1 MPFFVQ
7 YNHNLTPI
15 IAYNVGAKEG
25 NMRPMM
31 NTIRNILVV
40 VAVIVIAYIAITLVS
55 NIVPILITAVA
66 AFILG
71 RLSVHFNLLDFIRNA
86 RAAQVTRA
94 AAAATT
100 ATVAPV
106 AAAANVAAKPAPAKA
121 AAPAQAEQAAERL
134 ADEPKVDKNILL
146 DPNFEIK
153 TPDQIEAEARLRE
166 QEVMK
171 KATSASPDSVQAAL
185 EERRKR
191 LLGGKE

>member
-1 MPFFVQ
+1 MPFFIQ

-25 NMRPMM
+25 NMKPMM

-66 AFILG
+66 AFVLG
-71 RLSVHFNLLDFIRNA
+71 RLSVHFDLLNFIRSA

-94 AAAATT
+94 AAAA
-100 ATVAPV
+100 
-106 AAAANVAAKPAPAKA
+106 NVAAKLAPAKV
-121 AAPAQAEQAAERL
+121 APTPAPVEQAAERL

-153 TPDQIEAEARLRE
+153 TPDQIEAESRLRE

-171 KATSASPDSVQAAL
+171 KATSASPDAVQAAL

>member
-1 MPFFVQ
+1 
-7 YNHNLTPI
+7 
-15 IAYNVGAKEG
+15 
-25 NMRPMM
+25 MM
-31 NTIRNILVV
+31 NTIRNILIV
-40 VAVIVIAYIAITLVS
+40 VAVIAIAYFAITTVAQ
-55 NIVPILITAVA
+55 IVPILITAVA

-71 RLSVHFNLLDFIRNA
+71 RLSVNFDLLNFIRNA

-100 ATVAPV
+100 AAAAPV

-171 KATSASPDSVQAAL
+171 KATSASPDAVQAAL